1 MIENRSDAYRT
12 IGKHLFAAYR
22 RYSEDFNPVIILADN
37 LEDAKKRAKEYFDT
51 CFFAVAPLRQSHIG
65 QVYEIE
71 EGCAVKVRT
80 YCVPVTWMMT
90 GEYLIEA
97 ESAEEAAQKALGPMY
112 PLPDMQDYVADSLE
126 IDGKV
131 EEVEG

>member
-22 RYSEDFNPVIILADN
+22 RYSENFDPVIILADN
-37 LEDAKKRAKEYFDT
+37 PEDARERAKEYFDT
-51 CFFAVAPLRQSHIG
+51 CFFAVAPLKQSHIG
-65 QVYEIE
+65 QVYKIE
-71 EGCAVKVRT
+71 EGCAVKVKT
-80 YCVPVTWMMT
+80 YCVPVTWMMSS
-90 GEYLIEA
+90 EYLIEA
-97 ESAEEAAQKALGPMY
+97 ESSEEAAQKALGPLY

>member
-1 MIENRSDAYRT
+1 MDRSDAYRT

-22 RYSEDFNPVIILADN
+22 RYSEDFNPIIILADN
-37 LEDAKKRAKEYFDT
+37 LEDAKKQAKEYFDT
-51 CFFAVAPLRQSHIG
+51 RFFIVAPLKQSHIG

-71 EGCAVKVRT
+71 EGCAVKVKT
-80 YCVPVTWMMT
+80 YCVPVTWMMS

-97 ESAEEAAQKALGPMY
+97 ESAEEVAQKALDLPMY

>member
-1 MIENRSDAYRT
+1 M
-12 IGKHLFAAYR
+12 
-22 RYSEDFNPVIILADN
+22 
-37 LEDAKKRAKEYFDT
+37 
-51 CFFAVAPLRQSHIG
+51 
-65 QVYEIE
+65 
-71 EGCAVKVRT
+71 VKT
-80 YCVPVTWMMT
+80 YCVPVTWMMS

-97 ESAEEAAQKALGPMY
+97 ESAEEAAQKAEDLPMY

>member
-1 MIENRSDAYRT
+1 MDRSGVYRT

-37 LEDAKKRAKEYFDT
+37 LEDAKKQAKKYFDT
-51 CFFAVAPLRQSHIG
+51 CPLMVAPLRQSHIG

-71 EGCAVKVRT
+71 EGCAVKVKT
-80 YCVPVTWMMT
+80 YCVPVTWMMS

-97 ESAEEAAQKALGPMY
+97 ESAEEAAQKALDLPMY
-112 PLPDMQDYVADSLE
+112 PSPDMQDYVADSLE